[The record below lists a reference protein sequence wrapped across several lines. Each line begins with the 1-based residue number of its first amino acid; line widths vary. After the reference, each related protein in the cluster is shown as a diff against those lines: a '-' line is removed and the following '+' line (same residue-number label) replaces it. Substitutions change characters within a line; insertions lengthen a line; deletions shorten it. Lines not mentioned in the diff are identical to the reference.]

1 MINFKKN
8 IILMI
13 YVKFQLYYFQI
24 LLMKVENNQIIL
36 MNFKDYLI
44 INNKIKL

>member
-1 MINFKKN
+1 MMDFKKN
-8 IILMI
+8 IALMRF
-13 YVKFQLYYFQI
+13 VKFQLYYFQI

-44 INNKIKL
+44 IKNKIK